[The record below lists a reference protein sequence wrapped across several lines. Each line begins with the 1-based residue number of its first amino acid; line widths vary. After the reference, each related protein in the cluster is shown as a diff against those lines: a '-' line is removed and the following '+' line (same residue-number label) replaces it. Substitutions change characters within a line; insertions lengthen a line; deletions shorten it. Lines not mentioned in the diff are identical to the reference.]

1 LVRWAALALRLPVV
15 YGERLSG
22 VLSLFVGGPARP
34 GWENSVAPVAEHFG
48 ARTVRVLSLA
58 NHAGLLVG
66 LHDERGQLLSVGRFA
81 DLDVERGQIIV
92 SAPPPATQE
101 RVRLIV
107 FGRVRVAPDGSGG
120 TEIKPGEI

>member
-1 LVRWAALALRLPVV
+1 LAR
-15 YGERLSG
+15 
-22 VLSLFVGGPARP
+22 ARCA
-34 GWENSVAPVAEHFG
+34 SCRS
-48 ARTVRVLSLA
+48 RTKLA
-58 NHAGLLVG
+58 CFVG